1 MKNLAKIIFEIL
13 ENNNSIEIITQ
24 KVKEIKIENF
34 GEYYKK
40 EHEKLKDKYPRIDFE
55 INFEDDE
62 NTFMKIINDE
72 NFQENLKTP
81 LEKLLYAILWKQGD
95 LKKIKH
101 IIQGIRDNEPKKAMV
116 FHQFG
121 KFLSSDNEPII
132 DQHTLRS
139 FAYYKH
145 KTEYYSITEITIKH
159 LDFITEYK
167 NFIQKL
173 LQKIEGDKN
182 EILFEIDRILFIF
195 GRHIKKSK

>member
-40 EHEKLKDKYPRIDFE
+40 EHEKLKDKYPIIDFKLNK
-55 INFEDDE
+55 IE
-62 NTFMKIINDE
+62 NSKDFLNP
-72 NFQENLKTP
+72 KTE
-81 LEKLLYAILWKQGD
+81 LEKFFYAVLWKQGD
-95 LKKIKH
+95 LIKLQNIIDGINKK
-101 IIQGIRDNEPKKAMV
+101 DVKKGFV
-116 FHQFG
+116 FQQFG

-139 FAYYKH
+139 FAYYKN

-167 NFIQKL
+167 NFIQKT

-182 EILFEIDRILFIF
+182 QILFEIDRILFIF
-195 GRHIKKSK
+195 GRYIKNSK

>member
-1 MKNLAKIIFEIL
+1 MENLAKIIFEIL

-40 EHEKLKDKYPRIDFE
+40 EHEKLKDKYTIIDFKLNK
-55 INFEDDE
+55 IE
-62 NTFMKIINDE
+62 NSKDFLNP
-72 NFQENLKTP
+72 KTE
-81 LEKLLYAILWKQGD
+81 LEKFFYAVLWKQGD
-95 LKKIKH
+95 LIKLQNIIDGINKK
-101 IIQGIRDNEPKKAMV
+101 DVKKGFV

-167 NFIQKL
+167 NFIQKI

-195 GRHIKKSK
+195 GRHIKNSK

>member
-1 MKNLAKIIFEIL
+1 MENLAKIIFEIL

-40 EHEKLKDKYPRIDFE
+40 EHEKLKDKYPIIDFKLNK
-55 INFEDDE
+55 IE
-62 NTFMKIINDE
+62 NSKDFLNP
-72 NFQENLKTP
+72 KTE
-81 LEKLLYAILWKQGD
+81 LEKFFYAVLWKQGD
-95 LKKIKH
+95 LIKLQNIIDGINKK
-101 IIQGIRDNEPKKAMV
+101 DVKKGFV

-173 LQKIEGDKN
+173 LQKIDGDKN

-195 GRHIKKSK
+195 GRHIKNSK

>member
-40 EHEKLKDKYPRIDFE
+40 EHEKLKDKYPIIDFKLNK
-55 INFEDDE
+55 IE
-62 NTFMKIINDE
+62 NSKDFLNP
-72 NFQENLKTP
+72 KTE
-81 LEKLLYAILWKQGD
+81 LEKFFYAVLWKQGD
-95 LKKIKH
+95 LIKLQNIIDGINKK
-101 IIQGIRDNEPKKAMV
+101 DVKKGFV

-167 NFIQKL
+167 NFIQKT

-182 EILFEIDRILFIF
+182 QILFEIDRILFIF
-195 GRHIKKSK
+195 GRYIKNSK

>member
-40 EHEKLKDKYPRIDFE
+40 EHEKLKDKYPIIDFKLNK
-55 INFEDDE
+55 IE
-62 NTFMKIINDE
+62 NSKDFLNP
-72 NFQENLKTP
+72 KTE
-81 LEKLLYAILWKQGD
+81 LEKFFYAILWKQGD
-95 LKKIKH
+95 LIKLQNIIDGINKK
-101 IIQGIRDNEPKKAMV
+101 DVKKGFV

-195 GRHIKKSK
+195 GRHIKNSK

>member
-1 MKNLAKIIFEIL
+1 MENLAKIIFEIL

-40 EHEKLKDKYPRIDFE
+40 EHEKLKDKYPIIDFKLNK
-55 INFEDDE
+55 IE
-62 NTFMKIINDE
+62 NSKDFLNP
-72 NFQENLKTP
+72 KTE
-81 LEKLLYAILWKQGD
+81 LEKFFYAILWKQGD
-95 LKKIKH
+95 LIKLQNIIDGINKK
-101 IIQGIRDNEPKKAMV
+101 DVKKGFV

-167 NFIQKL
+167 NFIQKI

-195 GRHIKKSK
+195 GRHIKNSK

>member
-1 MKNLAKIIFEIL
+1 MENLAKIIFEIL

-40 EHEKLKDKYPRIDFE
+40 EHEKLKDKYPIIDFKLNK
-55 INFEDDE
+55 IE
-62 NTFMKIINDE
+62 NSKDFLNP
-72 NFQENLKTP
+72 KTE
-81 LEKLLYAILWKQGD
+81 LEKFFYAVLWKQGD
-95 LKKIKH
+95 LIKLQNIIDGINKK
-101 IIQGIRDNEPKKAMV
+101 DVKKGFV

-195 GRHIKKSK
+195 GRHIKNSK

>member
-40 EHEKLKDKYPRIDFE
+40 EHEKLKDKYPIIDFKLNK
-55 INFEDDE
+55 IE
-62 NTFMKIINDE
+62 NSKDFLNP
-72 NFQENLKTP
+72 KTE
-81 LEKLLYAILWKQGD
+81 LEKFFYAVLWKQGD
-95 LKKIKH
+95 LIKLQNIIDGINKK
-101 IIQGIRDNEPKKAMV
+101 DVKKGFV

-167 NFIQKL
+167 NFIQKI

-195 GRHIKKSK
+195 GRHIKNSK

>member
-1 MKNLAKIIFEIL
+1 MENLAKIIFEIL

-40 EHEKLKDKYPRIDFE
+40 EHEKLKDKYPIIDFKLNK
-55 INFEDDE
+55 IE
-62 NTFMKIINDE
+62 NSKDFLNP
-72 NFQENLKTP
+72 KTE
-81 LEKLLYAILWKQGD
+81 LEKFFYAVLWKQGD
-95 LKKIKH
+95 LIKLQNIIDGINKK
-101 IIQGIRDNEPKKAMV
+101 DVKKGFV

-145 KTEYYSITEITIKH
+145 KTEYYSITEITKKH

-167 NFIQKL
+167 NFIQKI

-195 GRHIKKSK
+195 GRHIKNSK

>member
-1 MKNLAKIIFEIL
+1 MENLAKIIFEIL

-40 EHEKLKDKYPRIDFE
+40 EHEKLKDKYPIIDFKLNK
-55 INFEDDE
+55 IE
-62 NTFMKIINDE
+62 NSKDFLNP
-72 NFQENLKTP
+72 KTE
-81 LEKLLYAILWKQGD
+81 LEKFFYAVLWKQGD
-95 LKKIKH
+95 LIKLQNIIDGINKK
-101 IIQGIRDNEPKKAMV
+101 DVKKGFV
-116 FHQFG
+116 FQQFG

-139 FAYYKH
+139 FAYYKN

-167 NFIQKL
+167 NFIQKT

-182 EILFEIDRILFIF
+182 QILFEIDRILFIF
-195 GRHIKKSK
+195 GRYIKNSK

>member
-1 MKNLAKIIFEIL
+1 MENLAKIIFEIL

-40 EHEKLKDKYPRIDFE
+40 EHEKLKDKYPIIDFKLNK
-55 INFEDDE
+55 IE
-62 NTFMKIINDE
+62 NSKDFLNP
-72 NFQENLKTP
+72 KTE
-81 LEKLLYAILWKQGD
+81 LEKFFYAVLWKQGD
-95 LKKIKH
+95 LIKLQNIIDGINKK
-101 IIQGIRDNEPKKAMV
+101 DVKKGFV

-167 NFIQKL
+167 NFIQKI

>member
-1 MKNLAKIIFEIL
+1 MN
-13 ENNNSIEIITQ
+13 
-24 KVKEIKIENF
+24 
-34 GEYYKK
+34 
-40 EHEKLKDKYPRIDFE
+40 P
-55 INFEDDE
+55 
-62 NTFMKIINDE
+62 
-72 NFQENLKTP
+72 KTE
-81 LEKLLYAILWKQGD
+81 LEKFFYAILWKQGD
-95 LKKIKH
+95 LIKLQNIIDGINKK
-101 IIQGIRDNEPKKAMV
+101 DVKKGFV

-173 LQKIEGDKN
+173 LQKIDGDKN

-195 GRHIKKSK
+195 GRHIKNSK

>member
-1 MKNLAKIIFEIL
+1 MENLAKIIFEIL

-40 EHEKLKDKYPRIDFE
+40 EHEKLKDKYPIIDFKLNK
-55 INFEDDE
+55 IE
-62 NTFMKIINDE
+62 NSKDFLNP
-72 NFQENLKTP
+72 KTE
-81 LEKLLYAILWKQGD
+81 LEKFFYAVLWKQGD
-95 LKKIKH
+95 LIKLQNIIDGINKK
-101 IIQGIRDNEPKKAMV
+101 DVKKGFV
-116 FHQFG
+116 FQQFG

-167 NFIQKL
+167 NFIQKI

-195 GRHIKKSK
+195 GRHIKNSK

>member
-40 EHEKLKDKYPRIDFE
+40 EHEKLKDKYPIIDFKLNK
-55 INFEDDE
+55 IE
-62 NTFMKIINDE
+62 NSKDFLNP
-72 NFQENLKTP
+72 KTE
-81 LEKLLYAILWKQGD
+81 LEKFFYAILWKQGD
-95 LKKIKH
+95 LIKLQNIIDGINKK
-101 IIQGIRDNEPKKAMV
+101 DVKKGFV

-139 FAYYKH
+139 FAYYKN

-195 GRHIKKSK
+195 GRHIKNSK

>member
-1 MKNLAKIIFEIL
+1 MENLAKIIFEIL

-40 EHEKLKDKYPRIDFE
+40 EHEKLKDKYPIIDFKLNK
-55 INFEDDE
+55 IE
-62 NTFMKIINDE
+62 NSKDFLNP
-72 NFQENLKTP
+72 KTE
-81 LEKLLYAILWKQGD
+81 LEKFFYAVLWKQGD
-95 LKKIKH
+95 LIKLQNIIDGINKK
-101 IIQGIRDNEPKKAMV
+101 DVKKGFV

>member
-1 MKNLAKIIFEIL
+1 MVFIKLQNIIDGI
-13 ENNNSIEIITQ
+13 N
-24 KVKEIKIENF
+24 KKDVKKGF
-34 GEYYKK
+34 
-40 EHEKLKDKYPRIDFE
+40 
-55 INFEDDE
+55 
-62 NTFMKIINDE
+62 
-72 NFQENLKTP
+72 
-81 LEKLLYAILWKQGD
+81 
-95 LKKIKH
+95 
-101 IIQGIRDNEPKKAMV
+101 V

-139 FAYYKH
+139 FAYYKN

-195 GRHIKKSK
+195 GRHIKNSK

>member
-1 MKNLAKIIFEIL
+1 MENLAKIIFEIL

-40 EHEKLKDKYPRIDFE
+40 EHEKLKDKYPIIDFKLNK
-55 INFEDDE
+55 IE
-62 NTFMKIINDE
+62 NSKDFLNP
-72 NFQENLKTP
+72 KTE
-81 LEKLLYAILWKQGD
+81 LEKFFYAVLWKQGD
-95 LKKIKH
+95 LIKLQNIIDGINKK
-101 IIQGIRDNEPKKAMV
+101 DVKKGFV

-167 NFIQKL
+167 NFIQKI

-195 GRHIKKSK
+195 GRHIKNSK